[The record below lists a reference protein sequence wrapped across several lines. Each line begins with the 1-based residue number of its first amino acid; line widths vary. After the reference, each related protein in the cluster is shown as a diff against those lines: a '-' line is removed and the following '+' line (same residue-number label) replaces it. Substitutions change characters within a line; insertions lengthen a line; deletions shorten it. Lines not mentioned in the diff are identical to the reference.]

1 MALDYTLKTLEGLS
15 EDVAKM
21 YTEKDGA
28 FTLEV
33 TGLDIPD
40 VSGLK
45 SALDK
50 ERIRANDE
58 HKARK
63 AAEKAAQEKDDA
75 AARAAGD
82 IQTVEDNLR
91 KQYTGEI
98 EELGAKVSAR
108 DEKLAKVLHRD
119 EAYRIANSIAV
130 DSDAA
135 EVVAEW
141 IQNRSEIQ
149 EKDGD
154 FVVLPKGDNMGLTM
168 EEFVKKIPEQKA
180 LGRLIKSSNGT
191 GGGAAGSTG
200 TGSAKQTK
208 GDLGGSKAERVA
220 AIKARIGADT
230 S

>member
-1 MALDYTLKTLEGLS
+1 MALEYTVKTLDGLS

-21 YTEKDGA
+21 YTETDGA
-28 FTLEV
+28 FTLDV
-33 TGLDIPD
+33 SGLDIPD

-50 ERIRANDE
+50 ERDRANSE

-63 AAEKAAQEKDDA
+63 AAEKAAQEKEDA

-82 IQTVEDNLR
+82 IETIEKNLR
-91 KQYTGEI
+91 EKYTGEI
-98 EELGAKVSAR
+98 EERDAKISAR
-108 DEKLAKVLHRD
+108 DAKLSKVLHRD
-119 EAYRIANSIAV
+119 EAYRIANAQAV

-141 IQNRSEIQ
+141 IQNRTEIQ

-154 FVVLPKGDNMGLTM
+154 FVVLPKGDSMGLTM

-191 GGGAAGSTG
+191 GGGATRTSG
-200 TGSAKQTK
+200 TGSANETK
-208 GDLGGSKAERVA
+208 GDLGGNKAERVA
-220 AIKARIGADT
+220 AIKARIGADN
-230 S
+230 